1 MSAYKTLLIAIDLE
15 DGYEQIL
22 SKAADLMKEHQSKV
36 IIVNVGYFP
45 VPTYVGLYGNGLYA
59 QNDVYFDYKDIRA
72 RLVPELEGLAKEY
85 GLPADG
91 VQVQFGRPVDGI
103 LDVAEKEAADLIVIG
118 SHGKHGIGLLLGS
131 TANGVLH
138 RAKCDVLA
146 IRIHE

>member
-1 MSAYKTLLIAIDLE
+1 MSSYKTLVIASDLE
-15 DGYEQIL
+15 GGYEQIL
-22 SKAADLMKEHQSKV
+22 SKAADLMKEYQSRV
-36 IIVNVGYFP
+36 IIVNVGHFP
-45 VPTYVGLYGNGLYA
+45 VPTYVGTYGSGLY
-59 QNDVYFDYKDIRA
+59 VPKEFYFDYNEIQA

-91 VQVQFGRPVDGI
+91 VRVEFGHPVDGI
-103 LDVAEKEAADLIVIG
+103 LNVAEKKAADLIVIG

-146 IRIHE
+146 VRIHE